1 VVMAPTLGEMVR
13 WGEVRRRPTRV
24 EALGG
29 FDPKRRVWK
38 RKKGGLAAGKTRGVG
53 RARAGGSGRGK
64 TGEDE
69 KPLTSGARLLCW
81 RFKSKQTDPKQFKQI
96 RIQIKP
102 IQTSFYPN
110 MTFPSSKNLK

>member
-1 VVMAPTLGEMVR
+1 VEEEEGGPGSRQDAWP
-13 WGEVRRRPTRV
+13 V
-24 EALGG
+24 EAG
-29 FDPKRRVWK
+29 
-38 RKKGGLAAGKTRGVG
+38 GVG
-53 RARAGGSGRGK
+53 QARVGGGSRQGK
-64 TGEDE
+64 IGEDE
-69 KPLTSGARLLCW
+69 KPLTGGAQLLCW